1 MKAWCAGLVVA
12 FLGMGWTGC
21 GKPPSG
27 SNQAGSNA
35 PAKSGGGANPLTA
48 PVDYLGAVG
57 AAQKQAVKVVDLTT
71 LQQAIQAFQAGEDR
85 LPSSLQELVTE
96 GYLPR
101 LPATPAGMRFAY
113 DAQRGQVRLVPAAPT
128 SAPAR

>member
-1 MKAWCAGLVVA
+1 MKAWRVGLLA
-12 FLGMGWTGC
+12 TALGMGWTGC
-21 GKPPSG
+21 GKPPSA

-35 PAKSGGGANPLTA
+35 PAKSGGAGNPLTA

-57 AAQKQAVKVVDLTT
+57 SAQKQAAKVVDLTS

-85 LPSSLQELVTE
+85 LPSNLQELVSE

-101 LPATPAGMRFAY
+101 LPSPPSGTRFAY
-113 DAQRGQVRLVPAAPT
+113 DSQRGQVRLVPATGAP
-128 SAPAR
+128 APAR